1 MQNIIAAVFKTESE
15 GYQALTE
22 LSQNTIT
29 EKATIMQ
36 LYLVKRENN
45 AFTVCDSFDFGI
57 DTTDDMIAGGIIGG
71 LMGVLGGPIGVLLL
85 GSYGALVG
93 SALDVDD
100 AVFDETLIE
109 KVADKMVE
117 GEVALIALADED
129 DESEID
135 SRLRKFDVVI
145 ARFDAAVVA
154 EEVEEAARVEREMN
168 RLARMELRK
177 EKKEE
182 FKEKVE
188 ARREKIKAD
197 FEKAKKAMS

>member
-1 MQNIIAAVFKTESE
+1 MQNIIAAIFKTESE
-15 GYQALTE
+15 GYQALSE
-22 LSQNTIT
+22 LSQNTLS
-29 EKATIMQ
+29 EKAAIMQ
-36 LYLVKRENN
+36 IYLVKRENN
-45 AFTVCDSFDFGI
+45 AFTICDSFDSGI
-57 DTTDDMIAGGIIGG
+57 DTTDDMLAGGIIGG
-71 LMGVLGGPIGVLLL
+71 LIGILGGPIGVLLL

-93 SALDVDD
+93 GALDVDD
-100 AVFDETLIE
+100 AVVDETLIE
-109 KVADKMVE
+109 KVAEKMAE
-117 GEVALIALADED
+117 GEVALIALADEE

-135 SRLRKFDVVI
+135 SRLRKFDVEI

-182 FKEKVE
+182 FKGKVE